1 MALKPNNGGSDG
13 VQRVKPPL
21 APRPDMTGPQKSEYS
36 ISDAGEI
43 LVDRVRVRE
52 VLDYVEPTEKV
63 VHRARTVTVA
73 AIIDEFRKGD
83 DADSLV
89 AVIVTEH
96 GRRTQTPLGVVVRDD
111 LASLLGRLPDIVA

>member
-1 MALKPNNGGSDG
+1 M
-13 VQRVKPPL
+13 
-21 APRPDMTGPQKSEYS
+21 
-36 ISDAGEI
+36 
-43 LVDRVRVRE
+43 
-52 VLDYVEPTEKV
+52 
-63 VHRARTVTVA
+63 TVA